1 MPELFPTMRICADA
15 VFDVAYA
22 ALAGT
27 LLNRVWL
34 GRHQGCDRQLGK
46 CLIICSTILVLVLPL
61 QFLLLSASMTG
72 DISWT
77 LAWGAVPDVAT
88 THSGHSAVV
97 SFCLVASLLMFSL
110 RRTRLGS
117 MKYVSLGGILTVGFI
132 ASRAFHGHAASDGD
146 FTLREGVQFL
156 HLSATATWAG
166 GVLVAGLITVPQL
179 SATADPESV
188 LRFGK
193 RLSGWVTI
201 ALAVVIVS
209 GMYNSWK
216 GLDGTLSPVLTAT
229 WGRMLVFKLCFVFA
243 ALVHGIRVRLLFRS
257 SCTWT
262 PMHVSF
268 MRRWMRSE
276 AVFIALILICSSWLA
291 NTPPPNM

>member
-1 MPELFPTMRICADA
+1 MLELFPTMRICADA
-15 VFDVAYA
+15 LFDVASA
-22 ALAGT
+22 ALAGA

-34 GRHQGCDRQLGK
+34 GRHQGCDRQLGR
-46 CLIICSTILVLVLPL
+46 CLILCSAILVLVLPL

-72 DISWT
+72 DISWAA
-77 LAWGAVPDVAT
+77 AWGAVPDVAT
-88 THSGHSAVV
+88 THSGRSAIV
-97 SFCLVASLLMFSL
+97 SSCLAVPMLMFSL

-117 MKYVSLGGILTVGFI
+117 LKYVSLGGILCVGFI

-179 SATADPESV
+179 SATADLDSV

-193 RLSGWVTI
+193 RLSGSVTI
-201 ALAVVIVS
+201 ALAFVVVS
-209 GMYNSWK
+209 GIYNSWK
-216 GLDGTLSPVLTAT
+216 GLNGSLSPILTAT
-229 WGRMLVFKLCFVFA
+229 WGRVLVFKLCLVFA
-243 ALVHGIRVRLLFRS
+243 ALVHGIRVRLLLRS

-262 PMHVSF
+262 PIQVNF

-276 AVFIALILICSSWLA
+276 AVFMALTLICSSWLA
-291 NTPPPNM
+291 NTSPPNM